1 MAIVWL
7 SVSAV
12 GEGAITPFGREL
24 TPAQRARA
32 EMEAYDALPPDAS
45 KAVRESPNDVA
56 LTNRFLSIRQRG
68 APRAVL
74 ERLRARGLMP
84 YQVGEGGILA
94 ELVLEELGAAASGG
108 ERAP

>member
-1 MAIVWL
+1 MNNSFADLRVRDDGPTAAL
-7 SVSAV
+7 LCGVRVVLANDTEV
-12 GEGAITPFGREL
+12 EM
-24 TPAQRARA
+24 
-32 EMEAYDALPPDAS
+32 MEAGRPWPWRPHAPL
-45 KAVRESPNDVA
+45 SPSNE
-56 LTNRFLSIRQRG
+56 
-68 APRAVL
+68 RAVL